1 MNNYPA
7 DCIQNRKGDFLLVK
21 YPPSKK
27 NDPAYSKFRSVVFD
41 KDSLVSVSPSKSISY
56 EVFKQKYPLSECS
69 VEEFVEGTMIN
80 AWYGN
85 HQWNISTRSILDAT
99 CYFESTKSFAEMFY
113 ECMNNTPIELN
124 SNYCYS
130 LVMQHPENII
140 ITPFTEMKLIVVGRY
155 KIVDGVAIECPDYPT
170 LQVQSYEEAE
180 ALAQTVAGKGL
191 MLKCNGERAKIKRT
205 AYYELEKIKGNSPFQ
220 HTYLFIRN
228 TPEAILFL
236 TTFPWYS
243 SQAVTIEN
251 DIQQLS
257 KVFYNAYVMYYI
269 RKQPM
274 PVGFPYKKML
284 YEIHVEYKMMRPAR
298 MTQKK
303 VNFMVN
309 QLHPYQL
316 TALLRVWK
324 TAPITPSP
332 PGMIL

>member
-1 MNNYPA
+1 MNIYPA
-7 DCIQNRKGDFLLVK
+7 DCIQNRKGDLLLVK

-41 KDSLVSVSPSKSISY
+41 QDSLVSVSPSKSISY
-56 EVFKQKYPLSECS
+56 EVFKQKYSLPECR

-80 AWYGN
+80 AWYRN
-85 HQWNISTRSILDAT
+85 DKWNISTRTILDAT
-99 CYFESTKSFAEMFY
+99 CYFESTKSFADMFH
-113 ECMNNTPIELN
+113 ECMNNNPIELN
-124 SNYCYS
+124 SEYCYS
-130 LVMQHPENII
+130 LVMQHPDNVI
-140 ITPFTEMKLIVVGRY
+140 ITPVTEMKLIVVGRY
-155 KIVDGVAIECPDYPT
+155 KIVDGVAVEYPVT
-170 LQVQSYEEAE
+170 PTIQVQTYEEAE

-205 AYYELEKIKGNSPFQ
+205 AYYELEQLKGNSPF
-220 HTYLFIRN
+220 HHKYLFIRN

-236 TTFPWYS
+236 NTFPWYS

-251 DIQQLS
+251 QIHQLS
-257 KVFYNAYVMYYI
+257 NMLYDSYVLYYI
-269 RKQPM
+269 RKQTM
-274 PVGFPYKKML
+274 PAGFQYKKML
-284 YEIHVEYKMMRPAR
+284 YDIHSEYKTTRVR

-303 VNFMVN
+303 VNSMVN

-316 TALLRVWK
+316 TTLLRLWK